1 VYIDKIFKALPKNG
15 GRRRISSP
23 CKAKTPFRFL
33 RCGSRKFLDIPSLE
47 NWWPEEIFNK
57 LATSFGGELIVDGDI
72 FYSDGIQKERIIYA
86 FRIQLNPTST
96 AHNRQRN
103 MLS

>member
-23 CKAKTPFRFL
+23 CKAKTPFR
-33 RCGSRKFLDIPSLE
+33 FLDIPSLE